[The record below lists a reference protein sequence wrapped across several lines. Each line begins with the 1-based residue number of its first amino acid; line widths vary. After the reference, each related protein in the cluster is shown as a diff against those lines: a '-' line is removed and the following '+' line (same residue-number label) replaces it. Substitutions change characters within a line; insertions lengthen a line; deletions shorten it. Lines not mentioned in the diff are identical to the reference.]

1 MSVIATFDVSSD
13 SFPLGKAI
21 ENQSTAEVEIE
32 RIIPMRQEK
41 FPFIFVWNHTD
52 YEEFEQSITTLPE
65 IESIVLVETF
75 DNGRLYKLE
84 WGDNSCPVISEIVD
98 NEGTLLS
105 ASGDPTVWEFEIRF
119 PEHTNVS
126 NFFRD
131 VTDADGVELSLKSLI
146 KEIDFESVDGE
157 ILTDKQ
163 EQTLRTAF
171 EMGYF
176 CVPRRASLADV
187 ADQLGISPSSAS
199 SRLRRGYAQVFEN
212 KFT

>member
-21 ENQSTAEVEIE
+21 ENQSTAKIEIE
-32 RIIPMRQEK
+32 SIVPMRQEK

-52 YEEFEQSITTLPE
+52 FEEFEQSIATLAE
-65 IESIVLVETF
+65 IESFVLLERF

-84 WGDNSCPVISEIVD
+84 WGDNACPVISEIID

-105 ASGDPTVWEFEIRF
+105 ASGDPAAWEFEIRF

-126 NFFRD
+126 EFFRD
-131 VTDADGVELSLKSLI
+131 VTDADGVELSLRSLV
-146 KEIDFESVDGE
+146 KEIDFESADGG

-163 EQTLRTAF
+163 ERTLKTAF
-171 EMGYF
+171 EMGF
-176 CVPRRASLADV
+176 FSVPREAHLNDV
-187 ADQLGISPSSAS
+187 ADRLEISPSAASAL
-199 SRLRRGYAQVFEN
+199 LRRGCDQLFEH